1 MLSGKCLPIDLCNT
15 ELPQTSDS
23 IKYSYL
29 HSTVK
34 GDMPV
39 SFHLYKFLDAI
50 PVAKTWKKAKCPS
63 TNKWIKMMWYIHNGI
78 LLSH

>member
-1 MLSGKCLPIDLCNT
+1 MLSGKCVPIDLCNT

-39 SFHLYKFLDAI
+39 TL
-50 PVAKTWKKAKCPS
+50 PWKLTSSSPPTFVS
-63 TNKWIKMMWYIHNGI
+63 NV
-78 LLSH
+78 